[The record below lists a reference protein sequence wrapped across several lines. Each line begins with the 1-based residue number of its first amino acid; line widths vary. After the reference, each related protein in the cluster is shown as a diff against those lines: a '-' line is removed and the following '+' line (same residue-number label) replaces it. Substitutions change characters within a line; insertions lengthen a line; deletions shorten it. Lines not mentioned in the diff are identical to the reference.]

1 MDSAYICVMGRWMA
15 IDYGTKRTGIAVTDP
30 LRIIASGLTTVP
42 TKELLPFLES
52 YLNGEEVD
60 RIILGEPFHMNGD
73 PAQLYE
79 QIHQYGIFL
88 SRKFPNVTIDFWD
101 ERLSS
106 EKAKEII
113 LQSGAKKKKRQ
124 DKALVD
130 QVSASVILLEYL
142 EHQEKQAL
150 R

>member
-1 MDSAYICVMGRWMA
+1 MGRWMA

-42 TKELLPFLES
+42 TQELFTFLES
-52 YLNGEEVD
+52 YLKKEEVD
-60 RIILGEPFHMNGD
+60 IIVLGEPFHMNGD

-79 QIHQYGIFL
+79 KIHQYGTFL
-88 SRKFPNVTIDFWD
+88 SRKFPQVKIDFWD

-124 DKALVD
+124 DKSLVD

-142 EHQEKQAL
+142 EHQEKRAL

>member
-1 MDSAYICVMGRWMA
+1 MGRWMA
-15 IDYGTKRTGIAVTDP
+15 IDYGSKRTGIAVTDP
-30 LRIIASGLTTVP
+30 LRIIASSLTTVP
-42 TKELLPFLES
+42 TNELLPFLES
-52 YLNGEEVD
+52 YLGKEAVD
-60 RIILGEPFHMNGD
+60 VIVLGEPFHMNGD

-79 QIHQYGIFL
+79 RIHQFGTFL
-88 SRKFPNVTIDFWD
+88 SRKFPAVKIEYWD

-113 LQSGAKKKKRQ
+113 LQSGAKKKKRM

-142 EHQEKQAL
+142 ENQEKL
-150 R
+150 GRK